1 MRQQLNARG
10 AKTIR
15 GLGRTFRHFDS
26 VDGNRK
32 CDANEFFTGLQ
43 DIGVNVSKGEC
54 DVSYLYARVW
64 LQICQWRIYGD
75 SKSESNRIQNAFN
88 VPNPVYS
95 AV

>member
-26 VDGNRK
+26 LDGNRK

-43 DIGVNVSKGEC
+43 DIGVNVTKGEC
-54 DVSYLYARVW
+54 DVS
-64 LQICQWRIYGD
+64 
-75 SKSESNRIQNAFN
+75 
-88 VPNPVYS
+88 
-95 AV
+95 